1 MKAVLPNCILCIF
14 LLSQSTA
21 CCAEANATLASP
33 PPFSSGLAMEDLLGV
48 PYHLYVRQSETESRL
63 AANCLSAVIH
73 ALRRAGYSCPAY
85 SFRRFRDYWDA
96 RSAALQPG
104 ITPIAAQGMLL
115 YTRDHFLLL
124 HTDSNANGV
133 VDDDDLVI
141 HAYYQPVAIT
151 SIRSWRQHSPN
162 QPVRYV
168 PVDEHFACPG
178 AETPL
183 QSGLQ
188 GHIPGNTEAVKINL
202 HP

>member
-1 MKAVLPNCILCIF
+1 MKAVLPSCILCIF

-21 CCAEANATLASP
+21 CCAEDRTTHLPLS
-33 PPFSSGLAMEDLLGV
+33 PFSSGLAMEDLLGV
-48 PYHLYVRQSETESRL
+48 PYHLYVRQSETESGQ

-96 RSAALQPG
+96 HSAVLQPG

-115 YTRDHFLLL
+115 YTREHFLLL
-124 HTDSNANGV
+124 HTDINANGV
-133 VDDDDLVI
+133 VDNDDLVI

-151 SIRSWRQHSPN
+151 SIRAWREHSPN
-162 QPVRYV
+162 QRVRYV

-178 AETPL
+178 AEPRPR
-183 QSGLQ
+183 SGL
-188 GHIPGNTEAVKINL
+188 P
-202 HP
+202 